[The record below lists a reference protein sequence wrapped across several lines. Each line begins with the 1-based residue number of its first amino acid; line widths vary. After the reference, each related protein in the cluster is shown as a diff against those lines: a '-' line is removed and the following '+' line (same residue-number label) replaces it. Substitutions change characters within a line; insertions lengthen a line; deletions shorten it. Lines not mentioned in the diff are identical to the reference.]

1 MFSRIHPFTLIG
13 GLTLASAGFL
23 FSSCKKNNPAAN
35 SNTNNNSGTPTNA
48 NAPDTAGPLKTAA
61 AADGFLF
68 GIESDYPTVTQIPND
83 LAIIGREANISTFGY
98 EMKYGAIVQNDGSF
112 NYTATDAQYN
122 AVTGAGVGVFGH
134 NLYWYANQKA
144 TYLNSI
150 VAGAGSG
157 GGAGGGTNLLT
168 NGDFETR
175 SGGAPS
181 GWSIY
186 NQTNGSFSQGTGGAN
201 VESGTYSLQV
211 NVTSA
216 GQAYNT
222 QIVSSSFTT
231 ISSHQYLVSF
241 YVRAAASGGL
251 WQLEAPYGVNYTG
264 TQTAPTTFTEETY
277 TFTASGSSASIAFDM
292 GAAAGTYYID
302 NVSVVDQTASGGQVS
317 SGAAAEA
324 LDSVLKLW
332 IMGPNGIVT
341 RYAGRVKY
349 WDVVNEPMSDGSG
362 ALRTSATT
370 QIPTPRPADW
380 FFWADYLGRAG
391 AAHAFEYAHQADPN
405 ALLFVNDYNLETN
418 TAKLDSLIAYV
429 AELQADGA
437 HIDGIGTEMHIA
449 YNTSQ
454 TGIDAAFQ
462 ALAATGLKVKISE
475 LDIRI
480 NPSNVANFASMPV
493 DTTLLTEQANM
504 YHYVVSSYIRNVPAS
519 QRFAITVWGIDDK
532 HSWYNTPALVDFPLL
547 WDSNFVKKSAY
558 AGVLEALQGK

>member
-1 MFSRIHPFTLIG
+1 MFSRIHQFALIG
-13 GLTLASAGFL
+13 GLALASAGFL

-35 SNTNNNSGTPTNA
+35 PNTNNNSDTPTNA

-61 AADGFLF
+61 AANGFLF

-83 LAIIGREANISTFGY
+83 LAILGREANISTFGY
-98 EMKYGAIVQNDGSF
+98 EMKFGAIVQDDGSF

-134 NLYWYANQKA
+134 NLYWYANQNA

-150 VAGAGSG
+150 VAGAGTSG
-157 GGAGGGTNLLT
+157 NAGTNLLT
-168 NGDFETR
+168 NGDFETW
-175 SGGAPS
+175 SGGVPS
-181 GWSIY
+181 GWSLY
-186 NQTNGSFSQGTGGAN
+186 NQTNGSFSQGTGSAN
-201 VESGTYSLQV
+201 VQSGTYSLQV
-211 NVTSA
+211 NITST

-222 QIVSSSFTT
+222 QIVSSSFPTVNG
-231 ISSHQYLVSF
+231 HQYVVSF
-241 YVRAAASGGL
+241 YIRAAASGGL

-264 TQTAPTTFTEETY
+264 TQTAPTVFTQETY
-277 TFTASGSSASIAFDM
+277 NFTGNGSSATIAFDM
-292 GAAAGTYYID
+292 GAATGTYYID
-302 NVSVVDQTASGGQVS
+302 DVSVVDQTAGGDQGS
-317 SGAAAEA
+317 PGAVAEA
-324 LDSVLKLW
+324 LDSVLKQW

-349 WDVVNEPMSDGSG
+349 WDVVNEPMSDGTG

-370 QIPTPRPADW
+370 PIPTPRPSDW
-380 FFWADYLGRAG
+380 FFWADYLGREG
-391 AAHAFEYAHQADPN
+391 AAYAFEYAHQADPN

-429 AELQADGA
+429 KEMQTDGA
-437 HIDGIGTEMHIA
+437 HIDGIGTEMHIN
-449 YNTSQ
+449 YNTPQ
-454 TGIDAAFQ
+454 AGIDAAFQ

-480 NPSNVANFASMPV
+480 NPSGAPGFATMPV
-493 DTTLLTEQANM
+493 DPNLLTAQANM
-504 YHYVVSSYIRNVPAS
+504 YHYVVSSYIKNVPAS

-532 HSWYNTPALVDFPLL
+532 HSWYNTPTLVDFPLL
-547 WDSNFVKKSAY
+547 WDSNFVKKPAY